1 MFKRLFELLGF
12 GKGKEVNSFEVVKSL
27 KKDGLTIKEI
37 AQKLNL
43 TESQVKYR
51 LYTNRRI

>member
-12 GKGKEVNSFEVVKSL
+12 GKGKEVDSFEVVKSL

-51 LYTNRRI
+51 LYK